1 MDNFGSL
8 LEDCVK
14 GFITATLIF
23 IVIAVILTA
32 LITHSITKNNYSKE
46 AIDKRAQYE
55 KTLKELTPK
64 QREVL
69 GL

>member
-1 MDNFGSL
+1 MDYGAMFAAYF
-8 LEDCVK
+8 K
-14 GFITATLIF
+14 GILVIITIFF
-23 IVIAVILTA
+23 IVIIITAVG
-32 LITHSITKNNYSKE
+32 ITHSITKKTYSKE

-55 KTLKELTPK
+55 ETLKELTPK